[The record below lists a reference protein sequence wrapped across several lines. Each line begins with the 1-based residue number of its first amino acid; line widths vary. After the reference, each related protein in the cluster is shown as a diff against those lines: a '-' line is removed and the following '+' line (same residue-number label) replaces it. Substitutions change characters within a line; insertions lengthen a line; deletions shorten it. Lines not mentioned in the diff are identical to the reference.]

1 MKIPG
6 RASDVVRSLAGS
18 GVVAAVAFF
27 CTRAGCPIDG
37 GCRLGSTRQF
47 TQHNGL
53 NRMGIGAANL
63 EEGMVERFS
72 HVGVRA
78 PDHRFGRRLIG
89 RRLNRYPTRT
99 RVGNKVAV
107 T

>member
-1 MKIPG
+1 VSIPG
-6 RASDVVRSLAGS
+6 RVSDVFRSLAGS

-37 GCRLGSTRQF
+37 GWRPSSTRQF

-63 EEGMVERFS
+63 GEGMVELFS
-72 HVGVRA
+72 RVGVCA
-78 PDHRFGRRLIG
+78 SDHRFG